1 MHAVETVLLVL
12 LLGALTGIVA
22 RYIRAIPLPLIQI
35 ALGALIAWPQAGLHI
50 AFDPELFLLLF
61 IPPLLFADG
70 WRIPKR
76 EFFALAKPILLL
88 ALGLVLFTVLGLGY
102 LIHWMIPE
110 IPLTVAFALA
120 AVISP
125 TDAVAVSAIT
135 RNLGM
140 PEKTMH
146 VLEGESLLNDA
157 SGLVALKFAIAAT
170 LTGMFSWG
178 EVAKEFTWMAVGGL
192 GVGALIGWGFSHA
205 RGTITRRLGD
215 VAATQM
221 VLLLVLLPFAAYIV
235 GEKIGVSGILAAVA
249 AGIAT
254 NFADLERSS
263 YISERLQTEGTW
275 SMVEAAFNGAI
286 FLLLGLQLPS
296 IIGVPL
302 HQAGHDWWILVGYV
316 AAISFALLLMR
327 WIWLVLGVHGSL
339 LRAHR
344 QGKLTERPSKLLN
357 LATTLAGI
365 RGAVTLAGALSV
377 PMLLNNGQPF
387 PGRDMLVFL
396 ATGTILFTLV
406 IGAVGLPIVL
416 RHLPPHEESPT
427 VREER
432 LAREQACMAAM
443 AKLTLSEEEMQRR
456 DPEWVAMRQEVNGHL
471 TQEYR
476 NRIQLLDDGS
486 GAAQTIE
493 SLREAPEVVR
503 QRKLRYVME
512 IETRI
517 ECIHAERDFYYA
529 ERQAHRINDESLRS
543 LVSELDMQEI
553 AMRKRLAVAR
563 RAAGLPKSETS
574 AHQH

>member
-102 LIHWMIPE
+102 LINWMIPE

-192 GVGALIGWGFSHA
+192 GVGAAIGWGFSHA

-263 YISERLQTEGTW
+263 YISERMQTAGTW

-316 AAISFALLLMR
+316 AVISVALLLMR

-344 QGKLTERPSKLLN
+344 QGKMSERPSALLN

-387 PGRDMLVFL
+387 PARDMLIFL

-416 RHLPPHEESPT
+416 RYIPAHAESPT

-432 LAREQACMAAM
+432 LAREQACIAAM
-443 AKLTLSEEEMQRR
+443 TKLTLSEEEIAQR

-503 QRKLRYVME
+503 QRKLRYVLE

-553 AMRKRLAVAR
+553 AMRKRLVVAR
-563 RAAGLPKSETS
+563 KAAGLPVTDVT
-574 AHQH
+574 HP

>member
-344 QGKLTERPSKLLN
+344 QGKMSERPSKLLN

-486 GAAQTIE
+486 GAAQSIE
-493 SLREAPEVVR
+493 LLREAPEVVR

-563 RAAGLPKSETS
+563 RAAGLPMASTH
-574 AHQH
+574 ANH

>member
-102 LIHWMIPE
+102 LINWMIPE

-192 GVGALIGWGFSHA
+192 GVGAAIGWGFSHA

-263 YISERLQTEGTW
+263 YISERMQTAGTW

-316 AAISFALLLMR
+316 AVISVALLLMR

-344 QGKLTERPSKLLN
+344 QGKMSERPSALLN

-387 PGRDMLVFL
+387 PARDMLIFL

-416 RHLPPHEESPT
+416 RYIPAHAESPT

-432 LAREQACMAAM
+432 LAREQACIAAM
-443 AKLTLSEEEMQRR
+443 TKLTLSEEEIAQR

-503 QRKLRYVME
+503 QRKLRYVLE

-553 AMRKRLAVAR
+553 AMRKRLVVAR
-563 RAAGLPKSETS
+563 KAAGLPV
-574 AHQH
+574 ADVMHP

>member
-76 EFFALAKPILLL
+76 EFFALGKPILRL

-170 LTGMFSWG
+170 LTGVFSWG

-192 GVGALIGWGFSHA
+192 GTGAAIGWGFSYS
-205 RGTITRRLGD
+205 RSSITRRLGD

-235 GEKIGVSGILAAVA
+235 GEKMGVSGILAAVA

-254 NFADLERSS
+254 NFGDLDRSS
-263 YISERLQTEGTW
+263 YISERMQTAGTW
-275 SMVEAAFNGAI
+275 SMVEASFNGAI

-296 IIGVPL
+296 FIGVPL

-316 AAISFALLLMR
+316 AAISVALLVMR
-327 WIWLVLGVHGSL
+327 WIWLMLGVHGSL

-344 QGKLTERPSKLLN
+344 QGKMAERPSALLN

-387 PGRDMLVFL
+387 PARDMLIFL

-406 IGAVGLPIVL
+406 IGSVGLPLVL
-416 RHLPPHEESPT
+416 RYLPPHAESPT

-432 LAREQACMAAM
+432 IAREQACMAAM
-443 AKLTLSEEEMQRR
+443 GKLTLSEEEVQNR
-456 DPEWVAMRQEVNGHL
+456 DPEWVTMRQEVIGHL

-486 GAAQTIE
+486 GTALSLEAQ
-493 SLREAPEVVR
+493 REAPEVVR

-517 ECIHAERDFYYA
+517 ECIHAERNFYYA

-553 AMRKRLAVAR
+553 AMRKRLVVAR
-563 RAAGLPKSETS
+563 RAAGLPMSDS
-574 AHQH
+574 AAPH

>member
-1 MHAVETVLLVL
+1 MHTIETVLLVL
-12 LLGALTGIVA
+12 LLGALTGIAA
-22 RYIRAIPLPLIQI
+22 RYVRAIPLPLIQI
-35 ALGALIAWPQAGLHI
+35 TLGALIAWPQKGLHI
-50 AFDPELFLLLF
+50 DFDPELFLLLF

-76 EFFALAKPILLL
+76 EFFALRRPILLL

-102 LIHWMIPE
+102 LIHWMLPGM
-110 IPLTVAFALA
+110 PLTVAFALA
-120 AVISP
+120 AVVSP

-140 PEKTMH
+140 PEKIMYI
-146 VLEGESLLNDA
+146 LEGESLLNDA
-157 SGLVALKFAIAAT
+157 SGLVALKFAVAAT
-170 LTGMFSWG
+170 LTGLFSWT
-178 EVAKEFTWMAVGGL
+178 EVAREFTWMAVGGI
-192 GVGALIGWGFSHA
+192 GIGALLGWGFSYA
-205 RGTITRRLGD
+205 RSTITRRLGD

-235 GEKIGVSGILAAVA
+235 GEKMGVSGILAAVA

-254 NFADLERSS
+254 NFGDLDRSS
-263 YISERLQTEGTW
+263 YISERMQTAGTW
-275 SMVEAAFNGAI
+275 SMVEASFNGAI

-316 AAISFALLLMR
+316 AAISVALLVMR
-327 WIWLVLGVHGSL
+327 WIWLMLGVHGSL

-344 QGKLTERPSKLLN
+344 QGKMAERPSALLN

-387 PGRDMLVFL
+387 PARDMLIFL

-406 IGAVGLPIVL
+406 IGSVGLPLVL
-416 RHLPPHEESPT
+416 RYLPPHAESPT

-432 LAREQACMAAM
+432 MAREQACMAAM
-443 AKLTLSEEEMQRR
+443 TKLTLSEEEIQSH

-486 GAAQTIE
+486 GTALSLEAQ
-493 SLREAPEVVR
+493 REAPEVVR

-517 ECIHAERDFYYA
+517 ECIHAERNFYYA

-553 AMRKRLAVAR
+553 AMRKRLIVAR
-563 RAAGLPKSETS
+563 RSAGLATNDSGG
-574 AHQH
+574 AH

>member
-102 LIHWMIPE
+102 LINWMIPE

-192 GVGALIGWGFSHA
+192 GVGAAIGWGFSHA

-263 YISERLQTEGTW
+263 YISERMQTAGTW

-316 AAISFALLLMR
+316 AVISVALLLMR

-344 QGKLTERPSKLLN
+344 QGKMSERPSALLN

-387 PGRDMLVFL
+387 PARDMLIFL

-416 RHLPPHEESPT
+416 RYIPAHAESPT

-432 LAREQACMAAM
+432 LAREQACIAAM
-443 AKLTLSEEEMQRR
+443 TKLTLSEEEIAQR

-503 QRKLRYVME
+503 QRKLRYVLE

-553 AMRKRLAVAR
+553 AMRKRLVVAR
-563 RAAGLPKSETS
+563 KAAGLPVAAS
-574 AHQH
+574 ATH

>member
-88 ALGLVLFTVLGLGY
+88 ALGLVLLTVLGLGY

-120 AVISP
+120 AVVSP

-157 SGLVALKFAIAAT
+157 SGLVALKFAVAAT
-170 LTGMFSWG
+170 LTGVFSWG

-263 YISERLQTEGTW
+263 YISERMQTAGTW

-327 WIWLVLGVHGSL
+327 WIWLTLGVHGLL

-344 QGKLTERPSKLLN
+344 QGKMSERPSALLN

-377 PMLLNNGQPF
+377 PMLLGNGQPF
-387 PGRDMLVFL
+387 PARDMLIFL

-416 RHLPPHEESPT
+416 RYLPAHEESPT

-443 AKLTLSEEEMQRR
+443 TRLTLSEEEIQKR

-471 TQEYR
+471 IQEYR

-486 GAAQTIE
+486 GAVQSIE

-503 QRKLRYVME
+503 QRKLRYVLE

-553 AMRKRLAVAR
+553 AMRKRLVVAR
-563 RAAGLPKSETS
+563 RAAGLAPGDTGG
-574 AHQH
+574 H

>member
-102 LIHWMIPE
+102 LINWMIPE

-192 GVGALIGWGFSHA
+192 GVGAAIGWGFSHA

-263 YISERLQTEGTW
+263 YISERMQTAGTW

-316 AAISFALLLMR
+316 AVISVALLLMR

-344 QGKLTERPSKLLN
+344 QGKMSERPSALLN

-387 PGRDMLVFL
+387 PARDMLIFL

-416 RHLPPHEESPT
+416 RYIPAHAESPT

-432 LAREQACMAAM
+432 LAREQACIAAM
-443 AKLTLSEEEMQRR
+443 TKLTLSEEEIAQR

-503 QRKLRYVME
+503 QRKLRYVLE

-553 AMRKRLAVAR
+553 AMRKRLVVAR
-563 RAAGLPKSETS
+563 KAAGLPVTD
-574 AHQH
+574 ATHP

>member
-215 VAATQM
+215 VAPRRWCCCWCCC
-221 VLLLVLLPFAAYIV
+221 LLPPISWA
-235 GEKIGVSGILAAVA
+235 KRSVSPAFWLPWPPA
-249 AGIAT
+249 
-254 NFADLERSS
+254 SPP
-263 YISERLQTEGTW
+263 ISPTW
-275 SMVEAAFNGAI
+275 SAAATSANACRPKAPGA
-286 FLLLGLQLPS
+286 
-296 IIGVPL
+296 
-302 HQAGHDWWILVGYV
+302 WW
-316 AAISFALLLMR
+316 
-327 WIWLVLGVHGSL
+327 
-339 LRAHR
+339 
-344 QGKLTERPSKLLN
+344 KRPST
-357 LATTLAGI
+357 APSSCCWACSCHPSSACRCI
-365 RGAVTLAGALSV
+365 RPA
-377 PMLLNNGQPF
+377 M
-387 PGRDMLVFL
+387 
-396 ATGTILFTLV
+396 TGGFWS
-406 IGAVGLPIVL
+406 AMWPRFRL
-416 RHLPPHEESPT
+416 R
-427 VREER
+427 
-432 LAREQACMAAM
+432 C
-443 AKLTLSEEEMQRR
+443 
-456 DPEWVAMRQEVNGHL
+456 
-471 TQEYR
+471 
-476 NRIQLLDDGS
+476 
-486 GAAQTIE
+486 
-493 SLREAPEVVR
+493 
-503 QRKLRYVME
+503 
-512 IETRI
+512 
-517 ECIHAERDFYYA
+517 C
-529 ERQAHRINDESLRS
+529 
-543 LVSELDMQEI
+543 
-553 AMRKRLAVAR
+553 
-563 RAAGLPKSETS
+563 
-574 AHQH
+574 

>member
-486 GAAQTIE
+486 GAAQSIE
-493 SLREAPEVVR
+493 LLREAPEVVR

-563 RAAGLPKSETS
+563 RAAGLPMASTH
-574 AHQH
+574 ANH

>member
-22 RYIRAIPLPLIQI
+22 RYMRAIPLPLIQI

-76 EFFALAKPILLL
+76 EFFALGKPILRL

-157 SGLVALKFAIAAT
+157 SGLVALKFAIGAT
-170 LTGMFSWG
+170 LTGVFSWH

-192 GVGALIGWGFSHA
+192 GVGALIGWGFSYA

-235 GEKIGVSGILAAVA
+235 GEKMGVSGILAAVA

-254 NFADLERSS
+254 NFGDLDRSS
-263 YISERLQTEGTW
+263 YISERMQTAGTW

-316 AAISFALLLMR
+316 AAISVALLVMR
-327 WIWLVLGVHGSL
+327 WIWLMLGVHGSL

-344 QGKLTERPSKLLN
+344 QGKMAERPSALLN

-387 PGRDMLVFL
+387 PARDMLIFL

-406 IGAVGLPIVL
+406 IGSVGLPIVL

-432 LAREQACMAAM
+432 IAREHACMAAM
-443 AKLTLSEEEMQRR
+443 SKLTLSEEEVQSR
-456 DPEWVAMRQEVNGHL
+456 DPEWVAMRQEVIGHL

-486 GAAQTIE
+486 GTALSLEAQ
-493 SLREAPEVVR
+493 REAPEVVH

-512 IETRI
+512 IESRI
-517 ECIHAERDFYYA
+517 ECIHTERDFYYA

-553 AMRKRLAVAR
+553 AMRKRLVVAR
-563 RAAGLPKSETS
+563 RAAGLPVADS
-574 AHQH
+574 AAQH

>member
-76 EFFALAKPILLL
+76 EFFALSKPILLL

-120 AVISP
+120 AVVSP

-140 PEKTMH
+140 PEKTMTI
-146 VLEGESLLNDA
+146 LEGESLLNDA
-157 SGLVALKFAIAAT
+157 SGLVALKFAVAAT
-170 LTGMFSWG
+170 LTGLFSWG
-178 EVAKEFTWMAVGGL
+178 EVAKEFTWMAVGGI
-192 GVGALIGWGFSHA
+192 GIGALLGWAFSYA

-235 GEKIGVSGILAAVA
+235 GEKIGVSGILSAVA

-254 NFADLERSS
+254 NFADLDRSS
-263 YISERLQTEGTW
+263 YISERMQTAGTW

-327 WIWLVLGVHGSL
+327 WIWLVVGVHGSL
-339 LRAHR
+339 LRAHK
-344 QGKLTERPSKLLN
+344 QGKIAERPSPLLN

-365 RGAVTLAGALSV
+365 RGAVTLAAALSV

-387 PGRDMLVFL
+387 PARDMMVFL
-396 ATGTILFTLV
+396 ATGVILFTLV
-406 IGAVGLPIVL
+406 IGSVGLPLVL

-443 AKLTLSEEEMQRR
+443 GKLALTEEEIQKR

-476 NRIQLLDDGS
+476 NRIQMLDDGS
-486 GAAQTIE
+486 GTVLSLEAQ
-493 SLREAPEVVR
+493 REAPEIVR
-503 QRKLRYVME
+503 QRKLRYVLE

-553 AMRKRLAVAR
+553 AMRKRLVVAR
-563 RAAGLPKSETS
+563 RAAGLPASDTN
-574 AHQH
+574 AHH